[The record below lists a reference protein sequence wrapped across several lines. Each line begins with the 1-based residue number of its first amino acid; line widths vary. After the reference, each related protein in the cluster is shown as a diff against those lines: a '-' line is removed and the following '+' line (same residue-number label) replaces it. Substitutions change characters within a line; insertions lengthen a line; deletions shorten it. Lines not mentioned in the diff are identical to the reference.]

1 MPIDHNTE
9 IDGTLSPG
17 DMTLVRNQNT
27 AMEMMFEVGYGRRI
41 KLLNGK
47 AGSLVYTP
55 SVALGVTTGR
65 NISILRGAGELE
77 HYTDKFKIQGF
88 GGSITNRLEYNLPK
102 ERFGIF
108 YENRLSYFHQKHGFA
123 DGTQE
128 DDLKLM
134 GNTVGIKFMI
144 YNPKNH

>member
-128 DDLKLM
+128 YDLKLM